1 MENTISTARPD
12 VVAVETTARPTAP
25 PVRIPFSEV
34 LSSGALALVQ
44 GAQAAVT
51 ALPGAPVVAAAV
63 RGGGLAA
70 STTQVGG
77 TAPEGPGAT
86 SPGAAMMPLG
96 GAGGAL
102 TSVAGG
108 ATGATGAGDA
118 NIEGSLAQSQQ
129 MNLYY
134 LQVQEQVNDQNRA
147 FTLLSNVIEMEHNTA
162 KSAIGNI
169 H

>member
-1 MENTISTARPD
+1 MESTITTARPD
-12 VVAVETTARPTAP
+12 VVAIETTARPTAP

-51 ALPGAPVVAAAV
+51 TLPGAPVVAAAV

-77 TAPEGPGAT
+77 TAPEGPGAM
-86 SPGAAMMPLG
+86 SPGTAMMPLG
-96 GAGGAL
+96 GTGAL
-102 TSVAGG
+102 TSAAGG
-108 ATGATGAGDA
+108 TTGAGDTSVEA
-118 NIEGSLAQSQQ
+118 SLAQSQQ
-129 MNLYY
+129 QNLYY
-134 LQVQEQVNDQNRA
+134 LQVQEQVNDQNRS